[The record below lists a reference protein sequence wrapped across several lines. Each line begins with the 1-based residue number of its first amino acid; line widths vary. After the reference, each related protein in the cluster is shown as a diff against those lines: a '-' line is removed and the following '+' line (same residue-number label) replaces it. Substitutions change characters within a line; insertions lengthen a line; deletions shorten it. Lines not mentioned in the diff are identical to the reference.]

1 MNFASIKCCTSTSS
15 GMPSL
20 SYMARKK
27 NGSMIRIIPMEARLM
42 FPVLLIKKKDGTPM
56 SAAIEKQMSCLF
68 VRLKKTFDFTRVRS
82 LGTEIY
88 ADK

>member
-1 MNFASIKCCTSTSS
+1 
-15 GMPSL
+15 
-20 SYMARKK
+20 
-27 NGSMIRIIPMEARLM
+27 MEARLM

-56 SAAIEKQMSCLF
+56 SAATEKQMSCLF